1 MQGYDLFMLIVLLAA
16 VAWGAWKG
24 LAWQLASM
32 ASIALSYFVALNF
45 RTPLAA
51 VLSKSVELKP
61 PLDIFLAML
70 ILFMGSSLLVWVG
83 FNLVSEVIERV
94 KLKEFDHQFGAILGF
109 AKGVLLCIVI
119 TLFAITLAGEPQQ
132 QSICNS
138 RSGYYIA
145 MLLDRADPVMP
156 KELHQVLEPYL
167 RNLEENVPHQHTQ
180 HTAGQPIIAVPNPNQ
195 FSAEPSSQPS
205 SQPAPSPSFQP
216 QSFYDPRTVER
227 LQNQFAPAPQDD
239 MRR

>member
-51 VLSKSVELKP
+51 LLSRSVEIKP

-119 TLFAITLAGEPQQ
+119 TLFAITLAGEAQQ

-138 RSGYYIA
+138 KSGYYIA

-156 KELHQVLEPYL
+156 KELHQVLQPYL
-167 RNLEENVPHQHTQ
+167 QNLDRSVPHQHTE
-180 HTAGQPIIAVPNPNQ
+180 HTARQPIIAVPNASQFGADPRFQPSAQPN
-195 FSAEPSSQPS
+195 SQP
-205 SQPAPSPSFQP
+205 P
-216 QSFYDPRTVER
+216 SFYDPRTVER
-227 LQNQFAPAPQDD
+227 LQNQFAPASQDD
-239 MRR
+239 LRR